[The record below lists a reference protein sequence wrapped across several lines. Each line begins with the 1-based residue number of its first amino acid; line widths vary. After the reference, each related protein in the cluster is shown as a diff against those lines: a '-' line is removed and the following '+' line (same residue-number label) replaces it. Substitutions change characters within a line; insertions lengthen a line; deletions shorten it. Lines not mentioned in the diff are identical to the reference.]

1 MQRGTP
7 DPRLQRKMAEARA
20 ADVRRAVKR
29 EQQAEGLERH
39 GAGRRRWLLRFLL
52 SLVVAILVYALVMS
66 AREVSGGF

>member
-29 EQQAEGLERH
+29 EQQAESLGQH
-39 GAGRRRWLLRFLL
+39 GAGRRRWLLRLL
-52 SLVVAILVYALVMS
+52 LLVLVAALVYAFVMF
-66 AREVSGGF
+66 AGAVIGGS

>member
-29 EQQAEGLERH
+29 EQQAESLEQH
-39 GAGRRRWLLRFLL
+39 DVGRRRWLLRLL
-52 SLVVAILVYALVMS
+52 LLVLVLALVYAWVMFGEALTGRS
-66 AREVSGGF
+66 

>member
-29 EQQAEGLERH
+29 EQQAESLEQH
-39 GAGRRRWLLRFLL
+39 GVGRRRWLLRLL
-52 SLVVAILVYALVMS
+52 LLVLVAALVYAWVMS
-66 AREVSGGF
+66 GEALIRGT